1 MEQISSALP
10 PAWPEADVVVE
21 PFVGGGMMNLSPVG
35 KGGMTAAELRVL
47 EARMDM
53 LDAVLQDL
61 IDQVRRTQPSGWT
74 DQRQRAV
81 SGLQGIPVFQSPS

>member
-1 MEQISSALP
+1 
-10 PAWPEADVVVE
+10 
-21 PFVGGGMMNLSPVG
+21 
-35 KGGMTAAELRVL
+35 MTAAELKVL

-81 SGLQGIPVFQSPS
+81 SGLQGVPVFQSPSQVVADGFEDGAAHKLVGLRESDPPHLG

>member
-1 MEQISSALP
+1 
-10 PAWPEADVVVE
+10 
-21 PFVGGGMMNLSPVG
+21 
-35 KGGMTAAELRVL
+35 MTAAELRVL

-74 DQRQRAV
+74 D
-81 SGLQGIPVFQSPS
+81 